1 MAAADGTGQPL
12 GADQRNLKRI
22 RYRRGQIIGLLRD
35 IVVAVG
41 MPLRYGVKFI
51 LKLDIHTR
59 GMHSVGINL
68 G

>member
-1 MAAADGTGQPL
+1 
-12 GADQRNLKRI
+12 
-22 RYRRGQIIGLLRD
+22 
-35 IVVAVG
+35 VVAVG

-59 GMHSVGINL
+59 GMHSAGINL